1 VTGIEKRPTKTGNVI
16 DLRSDTV
23 TVPPEG
29 MRTAI
34 ANAEVGDDVLD
45 GDPTTKRLE
54 ERVARLLGH
63 EAGLYFPS
71 GTQANQVAIGLLA
84 GPGSE
89 IVLDDQSHIVHYE
102 QAGAATLWGVQLRTV
117 STADGVLT
125 PDRIGD
131 AIRNVDA
138 RHESQTAAIVIE
150 NTHNRHGGKVTD
162 LEVMEGVRDLA
173 DQRGIAL
180 HIDGAR
186 LWNAAVALGQPLD
199 VLGRLGTT
207 VMVSFTKALGCPVGA
222 LLAGPKT
229 LIERGVRMRQRLGG
243 AMRQSGM
250 LTAACLYALD
260 HNMERIVEDHE
271 KARMFAD
278 VLADHQAVTPLGP
291 DTNIVMLDLHSHTAV
306 DAAKLLERTG
316 LKLAVFGPRRLRA
329 VMHLGVAEGQVRDA
343 AETITRVLG

>member
-1 VTGIEKRPTKTGNVI
+1 MTGIEKRRTKTNNVI

-23 TVPPEG
+23 TVPHED

-54 ERVARLLGH
+54 DRVARLLGH

-89 IVLDDQSHIVHYE
+89 IVLEDQSHIVHYE
-102 QAGAATLWGVQLRTV
+102 QAGAANLWGVQVRTV

-125 PDRIGD
+125 PDRISD
-131 AIRNVDA
+131 VIRNGEA
-138 RHESQTAAIVIE
+138 LLPQTAAIVIE
-150 NTHNRHGGKVTD
+150 NTHSYHGGRVTD
-162 LEVMEGVRDLA
+162 LEVMRAVRDLA

-207 VMVSFTKALGCPVGA
+207 VMVSFPKGLGCPVGA

-243 AMRQSGM
+243 AMRQSGI

-260 HNMERIVEDHE
+260 HNLERIVEDHD

-278 VLADHQAVTPLGP
+278 VLSDHEAVTPVGP
-291 DTNIVMLDLHSHTAV
+291 DTNIVMLDLHTHPAV

-316 LKLAVFGPRRLRA
+316 VKLSVFGPRRLRA
-329 VMHLGVAEGQVRDA
+329 VMHLGVTEDQVRDA
-343 AETITRVLG
+343 AETVARVLG